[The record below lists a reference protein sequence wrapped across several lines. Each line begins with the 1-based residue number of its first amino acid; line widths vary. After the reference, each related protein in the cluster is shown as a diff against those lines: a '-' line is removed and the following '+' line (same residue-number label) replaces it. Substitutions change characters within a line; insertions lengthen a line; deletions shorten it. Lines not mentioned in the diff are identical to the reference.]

1 MWAEPQEV
9 LWRRKPWMK
18 KRQKHQKPSHIL
30 QHLLS
35 QLQLLP
41 LRPCHLMF
49 PWSQSPVVFHGPF
62 PGMEAA
68 SSSHGSGCS
77 HFWTCFGTSLI
88 LKFGTSEVPK
98 PCRPCRPRSDREY
111 TVLESSLASWSELIS
126 SFVAFITQHG
136 TSLADVF
143 VCLGHYNLTEYGSGS
158 CPLAKRLA
166 FLAYISFS
174 VKFNE

>member
-1 MWAEPQEV
+1 
-9 LWRRKPWMK
+9 MK

-30 QHLLS
+30 QPLLS

-49 PWSQSPVVFHGPF
+49 PWSQPLSCSMVASQAWRLLPAPLALVVPIQNVLL
-62 PGMEAA
+62 P
-68 SSSHGSGCS
+68 
-77 HFWTCFGTSLI
+77 L
-88 LKFGTSEVPK
+88 VP
-98 PCRPCRPRSDREY
+98 RPCRPSRPRSDSEY
-111 TVLESSLASWSELIS
+111 TVQESSLAAWRESIS

-136 TSLADVF
+136 TSLADAF